1 MNAILFTAG
10 TDWRPWLYLL
20 AGLILTGLV
29 LSTILLIWVVWR
41 VRRIDLP
48 AGADALTALQRT
60 PFVVVLL
67 LDLLDLGLDIF
78 SVPFTWPL
86 LGRLGLAPLR
96 GVTIIEGLIPG
107 TQLVPTMSLAWLFAR
122 WIGKHRHLSRIN
134 DNHNLKV

>member
-1 MNAILFTAG
+1 MILLLQASEF
-10 TDWRPWLYLL
+10 DWRPWLYLL
-20 AGLILTGLV
+20 LGLMLAGVV
-29 LSTILLIWVVWR
+29 LSSVLLVWVIRR

-48 AGADALTALQRT
+48 AGADAITALQRT
-60 PFVVVLL
+60 PFIVVLL

-78 SVPFTWPL
+78 SVPLTWPL

-122 WIGKHRHLSRIN
+122 WIGRHRRLSRIN
-134 DNHNLKV
+134 DNHNLEV

>member
-1 MNAILFTAG
+1 MSAFMLTDG

-20 AGLILTGLV
+20 LGLIIAGVV
-29 LSTILLIWVVWR
+29 LSSLLLIWVLGR

-48 AGADALTALQRT
+48 AGADAITALQQT

-78 SVPFTWPL
+78 SVPLTWPL

-96 GVTIIEGLIPG
+96 GVTVIEGLIPG
-107 TQLVPTMSLAWLFAR
+107 TQLVPTMTFAWLFAR
-122 WIGKHRHLSRIN
+122 WLGRRRREGGI
-134 DNHNLKV
+134 

>member
-1 MNAILFTAG
+1 MILLIQASEF
-10 TDWRPWLYLL
+10 DWRPWLYLL
-20 AGLILTGLV
+20 LGLMLAGLV
-29 LSTILLIWVVWR
+29 LSTVLLVWVIVR

-78 SVPFTWPL
+78 SVPLTWPL

-96 GVTIIEGLIPG
+96 GVTVIEGLIPG
-107 TQLVPTMSLAWLFAR
+107 TQLVPTMTLAWLFSR
-122 WIGKHRHLSRIN
+122 WLGRRRPGRIPDKSN
-134 DNHNLKV
+134 QIH

>member
-1 MNAILFTAG
+1 MNTVIFAAEI
-10 TDWRPWLYLL
+10 DWRPWLYLL
-20 AGLILTGLV
+20 LGLMLAGLV
-29 LSTILLIWVVWR
+29 LSALLLIWVIWR

-48 AGADALTALQRT
+48 AGADALAALQQT

-96 GVTIIEGLIPG
+96 GITIIEGIIPG

-122 WIGKHRHLSRIN
+122 WIGRHRRLSRIN
-134 DNHNLKV
+134 DSRNHED

>member
-1 MNAILFTAG
+1 MILLIQASEF
-10 TDWRPWLYLL
+10 DWRPWLYLL
-20 AGLILTGLV
+20 LGLILAGLV
-29 LSTILLIWVVWR
+29 LSSVLLVWVIWR

-78 SVPFTWPL
+78 SVPLTWPL

-107 TQLVPTMSLAWLFAR
+107 TQLVPTMTLAWLFSR
-122 WIGKHRHLSRIN
+122 WLGSRRSRRIL
-134 DNHNLKV
+134 DSQNLDL

>member
-1 MNAILFTAG
+1 MNAILLAAE

-20 AGLILTGLV
+20 LGLIITGVV
-29 LSTILLIWVVWR
+29 LSSVLLIWVLLR

-48 AGADALTALQRT
+48 AGADALTALQKT

-96 GVTIIEGLIPG
+96 AVTVIEGLIPG
-107 TQLVPTMSLAWLFAR
+107 TQLIPTMTLAWLFSR
-122 WIGKHRHLSRIN
+122 WLGKRRRSSRLN
-134 DNHNLKV
+134 DNRNQGG

>member
-1 MNAILFTAG
+1 MILLIQASEF
-10 TDWRPWLYLL
+10 DWRPWLYLL
-20 AGLILTGLV
+20 LGLMLAGLV
-29 LSTILLIWVVWR
+29 LSSLLLVWVIWR

-78 SVPFTWPL
+78 SVPLTWPL

-107 TQLVPTMSLAWLFAR
+107 TQLVPTMTLAWLFSR
-122 WIGKHRHLSRIN
+122 WLGSRRSRRIL
-134 DNHNLKV
+134 DSQNLDL

>member
-1 MNAILFTAG
+1 MILLIQASEF
-10 TDWRPWLYLL
+10 DWRSWLYLL
-20 AGLILTGLV
+20 LGLMLAGLV
-29 LSTILLIWVVWR
+29 LSSLLLVWVIWR

-78 SVPFTWPL
+78 SVPLTWPL

-107 TQLVPTMSLAWLFAR
+107 TQLVPTMTLAWLFSR
-122 WIGKHRHLSRIN
+122 WLGSRRSRRIL
-134 DNHNLKV
+134 DSQNLDR

>member
-1 MNAILFTAG
+1 MILLIQASEF
-10 TDWRPWLYLL
+10 DWRPWLYLL
-20 AGLILTGLV
+20 LGLMLAGLV
-29 LSTILLIWVVWR
+29 LSSVLLVWVIWR

-96 GVTIIEGLIPG
+96 GVAVIEGLIPG
-107 TQLVPTMSLAWLFAR
+107 TQLVPTMTLAWLFAR
-122 WIGKHRHLSRIN
+122 WLGKRRR
-134 DNHNLKV
+134 

>member
-1 MNAILFTAG
+1 MILLIQASEF
-10 TDWRPWLYLL
+10 DWRPWLYLL
-20 AGLILTGLV
+20 LGLMLAGLV
-29 LSTILLIWVVWR
+29 LSSLLLVWVIWR

-78 SVPFTWPL
+78 SVPLTWPL

-96 GVTIIEGLIPG
+96 GVTVIEGLIPG
-107 TQLVPTMSLAWLFAR
+107 TQLIPTMTLAWLFSR
-122 WIGKHRHLSRIN
+122 WLGSRRSKRIL
-134 DNHNLKV
+134 DSQNLDR

>member
-1 MNAILFTAG
+1 MITLLQEGEF
-10 TDWRPWLYLL
+10 DWRPWLYLFFGLML
-20 AGLILTGLV
+20 AGLF
-29 LSTILLIWVVWR
+29 LSALLLIWVIWR

-78 SVPFTWPL
+78 SVPLTWPL

-96 GVTIIEGLIPG
+96 GVAVLEGIIPG
-107 TQLVPTMSLAWLFAR
+107 TQLIPTMTLAWLLAR
-122 WIGKHRHLSRIN
+122 WMHRRGRPNRII
-134 DNHNLKV
+134 DG

>member
-1 MNAILFTAG
+1 MIMLFQTG
-10 TDWRPWLYLL
+10 DFDWRPWLYALL
-20 AGLILTGLV
+20 GLMVAGLL
-29 LSTILLIWVVWR
+29 LSVVLLIWVIWR

-78 SVPFTWPL
+78 SVPLTWPL

-96 GVTIIEGLIPG
+96 GVTVIEGLIPG
-107 TQLVPTMSLAWLFAR
+107 TQLIPTMTLAWLFAR
-122 WIGKHRHLSRIN
+122 FVKKYSDISVS
-134 DNHNLKV
+134 DS

>member
-1 MNAILFTAG
+1 MILFIQASEV
-10 TDWRPWLYLL
+10 DWQPWLYLL
-20 AGLILTGLV
+20 LGLMLAGLV
-29 LSTILLIWVVWR
+29 LSSVLLVWVIWR

-48 AGADALTALQRT
+48 AGAGALAALQRT

-96 GVTIIEGLIPG
+96 GVTVIEGLIPG
-107 TQLVPTMSLAWLFAR
+107 TQLIPTMTLAWLFAHWLGR
-122 WIGKHRHLSRIN
+122 RQP
-134 DNHNLKV
+134 